1 MLLISTKEK
10 VENRSTYDIS
20 TQHIRAHLVAAKHE
34 RFADDNDG
42 TFKVTYATV
51 GRYLNEHGRNLPK
64 KKLRVNADNMLE
76 LWQKHKPQLDI

>member
-1 MLLISTKEK
+1 MLISTKEK
-10 VENRSTYDIS
+10 VEKRSAYDDS
-20 TQHIRAHLVAAKHE
+20 TQHIRAHLIAAKHE

-51 GRYLNEHGRNLPK
+51 GRYLNQHGRNLPK
-64 KKLRVNADNMLE
+64 KKLRINADNMLE